1 MLTNIKLTVL
11 RDLALDDLRSPS
23 PNDLGKALLLAIAAH
38 AGRLPEPQQRADH
51 PPGYETT
58 WKGYV
63 ALMHQSDA
71 YQQLIHLAQEQGPDY
86 IYKLAVP
93 R

>member
-1 MLTNIKLTVL
+1 MLTDIKLTVL
-11 RDLALDDLRSPS
+11 RDLALDDPRSPS
-23 PNDLGKALLLAIAAH
+23 PSDLGKALHPGHRH
-38 AGRLPEPQQRADH
+38 AGWLPEPPPRTAITL
-51 PPGYETT
+51 PGYETV

-71 YQQLIHLAQEQGPDY
+71 YQRLIHLAQEQGPDY
-86 IYKLAVP
+86 VYKLAAT

>member
-1 MLTNIKLTVL
+1 MLTDIKLTVL
-11 RDLALDDLRSPS
+11 QDLALDDPRSPS
-23 PNDLGKALLLAIAAH
+23 PNDLGKALLLAIAMLSDFQNRRH
-38 AGRLPEPQQRADH
+38 SSDH
-51 PPGYETT
+51 PPEYETI

-71 YQQLIHLAQEQGPDY
+71 HQRLIHLAQEQGPDY
-86 IYKLAVP
+86 VYKLAAT